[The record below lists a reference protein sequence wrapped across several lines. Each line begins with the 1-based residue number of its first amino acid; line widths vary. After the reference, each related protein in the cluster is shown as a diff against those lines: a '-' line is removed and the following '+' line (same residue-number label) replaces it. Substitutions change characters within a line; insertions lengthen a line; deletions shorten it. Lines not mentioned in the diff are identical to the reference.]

1 MTTTGITAIDEAM
14 DKATSV
20 RLIGRRLGTHLL
32 DHAEAIGMDL
42 DSIAAPTRDKYLDVL
57 RHLTFRLGAD
67 ELLSGTGSFGVRL
80 RRALDDLEPT
90 PHLAVIGFLQGLC
103 LGALGAEFKA
113 AYGPIE
119 LQRGD
124 PFPLPDL
131 PRNEV
136 CTNLTPDPVRT
147 IRRER
152 PLARVRWE
160 VFDAAIKAVLDFSD
174 RDNLDAA
181 CWNETESNFRRVGV
195 IHPFPASELQLPA
208 ADVTDTDW
216 FGVGPKPA
224 AFNVDTITAH
234 LETLANC
241 GAALLPELCAPTPDV
256 LADVIAD
263 RHDQLPDLIVAG
275 SAHTE
280 TATASGPTRF
290 SNTANVYLRGAHLFS
305 HDKVHPFETDSVE
318 VLGFEATDKL
328 PERLSRAN
336 RRLTIAC

>member
-136 CTNLTPDPVRT
+136 CTNCLLYTSPSPRDRT
-147 IRRER
+147 RSRM
-152 PLARVRWE
+152 P
-160 VFDAAIKAVLDFSD
+160 S
-174 RDNLDAA
+174 
-181 CWNETESNFRRVGV
+181 
-195 IHPFPASELQLPA
+195 
-208 ADVTDTDW
+208 
-216 FGVGPKPA
+216 
-224 AFNVDTITAH
+224 
-234 LETLANC
+234 
-241 GAALLPELCAPTPDV
+241 
-256 LADVIAD
+256 
-263 RHDQLPDLIVAG
+263 
-275 SAHTE
+275 SA
-280 TATASGPTRF
+280 
-290 SNTANVYLRGAHLFS
+290 
-305 HDKVHPFETDSVE
+305 
-318 VLGFEATDKL
+318 
-328 PERLSRAN
+328 
-336 RRLTIAC
+336 